1 MTRAARRRARL
12 RATLERNAM
21 KQQSKAPKERINITY
36 RPATNTKEQKEL
48 PLRLAM
54 LGDFTLKPDETPLE
68 ERKML
73 RVDKDNFGDVMKSQ
87 KLNVSVNVPNKL
99 TGREGDEM
107 GLNLKFATLKDFE
120 PEQIARQVPEL
131 SQLLG
136 TRESLSALKAPLS
149 NKRAFQKKIA
159 EIVKDEETR
168 KKLLAVLSQPEEGE
182 QAGGAGSADAGGG
195 ESSDTGGASGQ

>member
-1 MTRAARRRARL
+1 
-12 RATLERNAM
+12 M

-87 KLNVSVNVPNKL
+87 KLDVSVNVPNKL
-99 TGREGDEM
+99 TGKEGDEM
-107 GLNLKFATLKDFE
+107 GMNLKFATLKDFE
-120 PEQIARQVPEL
+120 PEQVARQVPEL
-131 SQLLG
+131 NQLLE
-136 TRESLSALKAPLS
+136 TREALSALKAPLS
-149 NKRAFQKKIA
+149 NKRAFQKKIT

-168 KKLLAVLSQPEEGE
+168 QKLLAVLRQAEQEAE
-182 QAGGAGSADAGGG
+182 QAGGDAPAGDAGGGDAGGG
-195 ESSDTGGASGQ
+195 ESGDAGGEQPQ